1 MVLQELLCWHT
12 KEAETSFRKK
22 KQNYLFTYFIVKKL
36 KMVISDNDFI
46 EFGLVG
52 KKDNNPY
59 NKQIHSLL

>member
-1 MVLQELLCWHT
+1 
-12 KEAETSFRKK
+12 
-22 KQNYLFTYFIVKKL
+22 
-36 KMVISDNDFI
+36 MVISDNDFM